1 MGQFLKN
8 LRDRQKSRSSVVTC
22 EVCDDV
28 AVSGTRLCMMH
39 RDCAMIAVH
48 EEWYR
53 QEARKVED
61 QRLQSKKK
69 K

>member
-1 MGQFLKN
+1 MGFLKN

-22 EVCDDV
+22 EMCDDV
-28 AVSGTRLCMMH
+28 VVSGSRLCMMH
-39 RDCAMIAVH
+39 RDCAMIKVD

-53 QEARKVED
+53 EGVRRIED
-61 QRLQSKKK
+61 QRTQSKKK